1 MRKTFISVFG
11 VIVTAIWFAPGMMA
25 QEVVKHK
32 ELPRFHRINEKLYR
46 GAQPGRGGFLLLRQ
60 LGVKTVINLRG
71 SNEDTLSEER
81 YARALGLNYFSVPI
95 GRIGRPS
102 DAKVQRVLAIINAA
116 ENQPVFVH
124 CNYGRDRT
132 GLMIAIYRLANE
144 GWTAEEAQREASRHG
159 MFWWKF
165 GLKSYIRDYYSRSRR
180 DALSPAALRSVNLSP
195 KYVVLVNSFRVLGK

>member
-1 MRKTFISVFG
+1 MRKTFIGLLSG
-11 VIVTAIWFAPGMMA
+11 IITTLWIAPGAMA
-25 QEVVKHK
+25 QEVVKYK

-46 GAQPGRGGFLLLRQ
+46 GAQPRRGGLMRLRQ

-71 SNEDTLSEER
+71 SNEDMRSEEQQ
-81 YARALGLNYFSVPI
+81 ARTLGLNYFNVPL

-102 DAKVQRVLAIINAA
+102 DEKVQRVIAILNAP

-132 GLMIAIYRLANE
+132 GLIIAIYRLANE
-144 GWTAEEAQREASRHG
+144 GWTAKEAQREANRHG

-165 GLKSYIRDYYSRSRR
+165 GLRNYIRDYYSRTRR
-180 DALSPAALRSVNLSP
+180 DALSRAGLKSSISLHSPLIRSS
-195 KYVVLVNSFRVLGK
+195 R

>member
-1 MRKTFISVFG
+1 MRKTFINLFSVIIPAIWIAPG
-11 VIVTAIWFAPGMMA
+11 VIA

-46 GAQPGRGGFLLLRQ
+46 GAQPRRGGLMLLRR

-71 SNEDTLSEER
+71 SNEETRSEEQH
-81 YARALGLNYFSVPI
+81 ARTLGLNYFNVPL

-102 DAKVQRVLAIINAA
+102 DAKVQRVLAILNAP

-124 CNYGRDRT
+124 CNHGRDRT
-132 GLMIAIYRLANE
+132 GLIIAIYRVANE
-144 GWTAEEAQREASRHG
+144 GWTAEEAQREANRHG

-165 GLKSYIRDYYSRSRR
+165 DLKNYIRDYYTRTRRS
-180 DALSPAALRSVNLSP
+180 ALFPAALSADALRSTVP
-195 KYVVLVNSFRVLGK
+195 VVQ